1 MNRLRIAIHGSTRD
15 PDAAIALEALDIA
28 TALTIAD
35 INVGNGDAE
44 IWDGEQRLAK
54 LSKHG
59 GVYATFWRVN

>member
-1 MNRLRIAIHGSTRD
+1 MNRLRIAIHGSARD

-59 GVYATFWRVN
+59 RVYATFWRVN